1 MGLRHPVAGFLK
13 GAVSLA
19 TDPHKRDVSFA
30 KETYKR
36 DIFLAKETY
45 CLQKKCI
52 FCRRDVYIHSLF
64 ESPRLG
70 PRD

>member
-1 MGLRHPVAGFLK
+1 MGLRHPVAGSSNGAFE
-13 GAVSLA
+13 AVSLA

-45 CLQKKCI
+45 CLQKRVYFADETYI
-52 FCRRDVYIHSLF
+52 FILSL
-64 ESPRLG
+64 SPR
-70 PRD
+70 D